1 MRFSQQNTRMVGN
14 LPGKVVD
21 KMNNKVVVTQ
31 NLADLIAVKCPK
43 KSGTLRVKFQNVAC
57 KTECAVKRH
66 VINSTLIR
74 NVETCGRKKIVIRK
88 RDETTKRN
96 INIFI

>member
-1 MRFSQQNTRMVGN
+1 MISN

-21 KMNNKVVVTQ
+21 KVNNKVVVTQ
-31 NLADLIAVKCPK
+31 NLADLISVKRPK
-43 KSGTLRVKFQNVAC
+43 KSRTPRVKLQNVAC
-57 KTECAVKRH
+57 ETECTVKRH
-66 VINSTLIR
+66 VVHTTLIC
-74 NVETCGRKKIVIRK
+74 NVQTCGCKKVVIRE